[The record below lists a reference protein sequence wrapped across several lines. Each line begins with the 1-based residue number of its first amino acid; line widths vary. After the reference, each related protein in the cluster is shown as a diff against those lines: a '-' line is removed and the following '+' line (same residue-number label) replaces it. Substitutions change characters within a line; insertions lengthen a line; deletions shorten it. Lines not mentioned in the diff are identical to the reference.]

1 MDIVIRN
8 VDDAITERLD
18 QVANELEWPMDEV
31 VVHALR
37 YALGLGGQSLVRRE
51 RRDIARLRG
60 VWNSDE
66 TAMFDDALN
75 AFERLD
81 GRPLFSDDDGASAKS
96 PTRDGGGPRR
106 KRS

>member
-8 VDDAITERLD
+8 VDDAIADRLD
-18 QVANELEWPMDEV
+18 QVATELAWPTDEV

-37 YALGLGGQSLVRRE
+37 YALGLGGQSLVRGE

-66 TAMFDDALN
+66 TATFDDALN

-81 GRPLFSDDDGASAKS
+81 GRPLFSDDGPAAKS
-96 PTRDGGGPRR
+96 PAHTGAGSSR

>member
-1 MDIVIRN
+1 MDILIRN

-18 QVANELEWPMDEV
+18 QVANDLAWPLDEV
-31 VVHALR
+31 VLHALR
-37 YALGLGGQSLVRRE
+37 YALGLGGQNLVRGE

-66 TAMFDDALN
+66 TATFDDALD

-81 GRPLFSDDDGASAKS
+81 GRPLFDDQDMKTKS
-96 PTRDGGGPRR
+96 PGHPGGGPRR
-106 KRS
+106 RRS

>member
-8 VDDAITERLD
+8 VDDAITQRLD
-18 QVANELEWPMDEV
+18 QVATELAWPIDEV

-37 YALGLGGQSLVRRE
+37 YALGLGGQSLVRGE

-66 TAMFDDALN
+66 TAMFDDALD
-75 AFERLD
+75 AFERID
-81 GRPLFSDDDGASAKS
+81 GRPLFSDDEPSAKAPAPS
-96 PTRDGGGPRR
+96 GGNSRR

>member
-8 VDDAITERLD
+8 IDDAITERLD
-18 QVANELEWPMDEV
+18 QIANDLAWPLDEV
-31 VVHALR
+31 VIHALR
-37 YALGLGGQSLVRRE
+37 YALGLGGQSLVRGE

-66 TAMFDDALN
+66 TETFDNALE

-81 GRPLFSDDDGASAKS
+81 GRPLFSDQDAKTKS
-96 PTRDGGGPRR
+96 LAHPANGPRR